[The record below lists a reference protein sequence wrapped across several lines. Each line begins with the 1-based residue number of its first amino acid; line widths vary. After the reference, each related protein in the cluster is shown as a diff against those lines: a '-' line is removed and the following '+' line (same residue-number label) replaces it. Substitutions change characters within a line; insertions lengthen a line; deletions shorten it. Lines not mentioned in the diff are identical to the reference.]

1 MNLDGEGFLGVDVL
15 EDHRESG
22 VLVLAGL
29 AAVDLLGIILAELS
43 EGHAGHRAFRDRT
56 GHAGHVYYLGGFAD
70 RRDGGRRTV
79 EETREAAAA
88 PGLGPV
94 NGRELHRIENWHL
107 TFTPLCSIIVVVF
120 RGELAQ
126 LVERLHGMQE
136 VTGSNPVF
144 STKFH
149 PEGMVFFIFRLCF
162 TSALSPPRAVVSVL

>member
-1 MNLDGEGFLGVDVL
+1 MHLDGEGFLGVDVL
-15 EDHRESG
+15 EDDREAG

-29 AAVDLLGIILAELS
+29 AAVNFLRIILAELRERRAS
-43 EGHAGHRAFRDRT
+43 HRSFGYRGSHT
-56 GHAGHVYYLGGFAD
+56 GSVDDLSGLAY
-70 RRDGGRRTV
+70 RRNGGRRTI
-79 EETREAAAA
+79 EETGEAAAA

-149 PEGMVFFIFRLCF
+149 PLGMVFLFSGFVSPVHYFRHV
-162 TSALSPPRAVVSVL
+162 R